1 MINTKSKLKYVRQ
14 SPTKQ
19 LKKIKL
25 DNKDYNVSFEDL
37 YYYFIKLIKTKAY
50 YFNYEPDELIQE
62 GLICLW
68 KCYLKYSY
76 DSKYNEFIAYFKI
89 ALKNSFISYFKI
101 ALKNSFISYYNKNE
115 RINKKYKKKDVLV
128 LNTCISDSDVELIN
142 YLEAT
147 ENQYSIESKEIFLK
161 IISKLSTQD
170 KFIIKAYISG
180 YSQTEIARELNVSIS
195 YINLAINT
203 ILSRLRRLY
212 LKEIQ

>member
-76 DSKYNEFIAYFKI
+76 DSKYNEFIA
-89 ALKNSFISYFKI
+89 YFKI